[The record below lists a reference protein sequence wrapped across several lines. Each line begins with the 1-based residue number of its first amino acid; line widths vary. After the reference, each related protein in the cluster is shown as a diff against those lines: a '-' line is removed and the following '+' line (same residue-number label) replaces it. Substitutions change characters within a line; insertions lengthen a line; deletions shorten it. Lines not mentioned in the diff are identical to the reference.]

1 MALNFRTLDFRT
13 LDGSNNNVADPT
25 LNQVDTDF
33 GRVGPAHFADGFNE
47 MTPGPN
53 PREISNIVA
62 AQANTGE
69 DGPHLMDD
77 NGVALSGMMYAWGQ
91 FIDHDL
97 DLEKSDTAKDI
108 SIPVPADDP
117 FLRGSIPLTR
127 VAIDPATG
135 VPGHPATAIN
145 TVTGWLD
152 GSQIYGSD
160 AATAASLRTADGH
173 MKMSEGDNLPIV
185 DTPQGTA
192 FAAGDVRAQENPD
205 LTALQVLF
213 VREHNYQ
220 VDRLHE
226 EHPNWSGDRL
236 YEMAKA
242 ITTAEM
248 VNITYSEF
256 LPHLLGADA
265 IKPYHGYDPT
275 VDPRITEEFAGAAYR
290 FGHSI
295 VSNEISATSN
305 LGAFTSEQTL
315 AQSFFEDTATFD
327 ATGADGLLRHL
338 SGDLAN
344 PLDAHIV
351 DGLRNFLVDPPDG
364 MDLAAI
370 NIQRGRDLG
379 LGTLNQTREALGLAP
394 YTSFDQ
400 LSSDPETAAAFKKAY
415 GSIDAVDLWAGGLAE
430 DHAKGA
436 VIGPTFGK
444 IIGDQFTALRDGD
457 RYYFENQ
464 NFDRRTLNEIKHTTL
479 SDLILRDTDT
489 TAMQSDAFVATERHS
504 GTLGGV
510 DPTGQQAADGM
521 AQLVVG
527 STGKDTLTGG
537 DLDDTLVAAS
547 GRMTM
552 TGGDGAD
559 TFVINLDDITGR
571 HNSVVVTDFDPSVD
585 KLQILNAN
593 DVRKSSDHHGGTL
606 LQAGTE
612 TIDLLGVKPNE
623 SHHHHDWIASGGTT
637 TPQGGQGFGWWGQLR
652 DSDTS
657 GQAPATGTST
667 GGPAGQ
673 GSVTP
678 HANDTTASPLASHSF
693 ALLNQH
699 LAGNSGRGDPGQ
711 IVATVSSG
719 ATGGQDSF
727 LTRPRH

>member
-1 MALNFRTLDFRT
+1 MALQFRTLDFRSI
-13 LDGSNNNVADPT
+13 DGSNNNRADPT
-25 LNQVDTDF
+25 LNQANTDF
-33 GRVGPAHFADGFNE
+33 ARVGPANFADGFNE
-47 MTPGPN
+47 MTTGPN
-53 PREISNIVA
+53 PRTISNIVV
-62 AQANTGE
+62 AQEDAGE
-69 DGPHLMDD
+69 DGPHLTDD
-77 NGVALSGMMYAWGQ
+77 NGIALSGMMYAWGQ

-97 DLEKSDTAKDI
+97 DLQKSDTTKDI
-108 SIPVPADDP
+108 SIPIPAGDP
-117 FLRGSIPLTR
+117 LLSGSIPLTR
-127 VAIDPATG
+127 VAIDPETG
-135 VPGHPATAIN
+135 VPGKPATAIN

-185 DTPQGTA
+185 DGPQGPA

-220 VDRLHE
+220 VDRLQE
-226 EHPNWSGDRL
+226 EHPRWSGDRL
-236 YEMAKA
+236 YETAKA

-256 LPHLLGADA
+256 LPHLLGEDA
-265 IKPYHGYDPT
+265 IERYRGYDPT

-295 VSNEISATSN
+295 VSDEISAISN
-305 LGAFTSEQTL
+305 LGKFTSEQTL
-315 AQSFFEDTATFD
+315 AESFFEAPETFA

-344 PLDAHIV
+344 PLDAQIV
-351 DGLRNFLVDPPDG
+351 DGLRNFLFDPPDG

-370 NIQRGRDLG
+370 NIQRGHDLG

-400 LSSDPETAAAFKKAY
+400 LSSDPETAAAFEKAY

-430 DHAKGA
+430 DHTEGA
-436 VIGPTFGK
+436 VIGPTFGR

-464 NFDRRTLNEIKHTTL
+464 KFDRETMREIESTTL

-489 TAMQSDAFVATERHS
+489 TAMQADAFVATERHS

-510 DPTGQQAADGM
+510 DPAGEEAAEGM
-521 AQLVVG
+521 AQLVIG
-527 STGKDTLTGG
+527 SAGKDTLTGG
-537 DLDDTLVAAS
+537 ELDDTLVAAR

-559 TFVINLDDITGR
+559 TFVINLDQIKGR
-571 HNSVVVTDFDPSVD
+571 HNTAVITDFEPGVD
-585 KLQILNAN
+585 KLQFGTDAH
-593 DVRKSSDHHGGTL
+593 VRKSSDHHGGTL
-606 LQAGTE
+606 LQVGNE
-612 TIDLLGVKPNE
+612 TIELQGVRPNE
-623 SHHHHDWIASGGTT
+623 LHHFDWE
-637 TPQGGQGFGWWGQLR
+637 
-652 DSDTS
+652 
-657 GQAPATGTST
+657 
-667 GGPAGQ
+667 
-673 GSVTP
+673 
-678 HANDTTASPLASHSF
+678 
-693 ALLNQH
+693 
-699 LAGNSGRGDPGQ
+699 
-711 IVATVSSG
+711 
-719 ATGGQDSF
+719 
-727 LTRPRH
+727 

>member
-1 MALNFRTLDFRT
+1 MALQFRTLDFRSI
-13 LDGSNNNVADPT
+13 DGSNNNRADPT
-25 LNQVDTDF
+25 LNQANTDF
-33 GRVGPAHFADGFNE
+33 ARVGPANFADGFNE
-47 MTPGPN
+47 MTTGPN
-53 PREISNIVA
+53 PRTISNIVV
-62 AQANTGE
+62 AQEDAGE
-69 DGPHLMDD
+69 DGPHLTDD
-77 NGVALSGMMYAWGQ
+77 NGIALSGMMYAWGQ

-97 DLEKSDTAKDI
+97 DLQKSDTTKDI
-108 SIPVPADDP
+108 SIPIPAGDP
-117 FLRGSIPLTR
+117 LLSGSIPLTR
-127 VAIDPATG
+127 VAIDPETG
-135 VPGHPATAIN
+135 VPGKPATAIN

-185 DTPQGTA
+185 DGPQGPA

-220 VDRLHE
+220 VDRLQE
-226 EHPNWSGDRL
+226 EHPRWSGDRL
-236 YEMAKA
+236 YETAKA

-256 LPHLLGADA
+256 LPHLLGEDA
-265 IKPYHGYDPT
+265 IERYRGYDPT

-295 VSNEISATSN
+295 VSDEISAISN
-305 LGAFTSEQTL
+305 LGEFTSEQTL
-315 AQSFFEDTATFD
+315 AESFFEAPETFA

-344 PLDAHIV
+344 PLDAQIV
-351 DGLRNFLVDPPDG
+351 DGLRNFLFDPPDG

-370 NIQRGRDLG
+370 NIQRGHDLG

-400 LSSDPETAAAFKKAY
+400 LSSDPETAAAFEKAY

-430 DHAKGA
+430 DHAEGA
-436 VIGPTFGK
+436 LIGPTFGR

-464 NFDRRTLNEIKHTTL
+464 KFDRETMREIESTTL

-489 TAMQSDAFVATERHS
+489 TAMQADAFVATERHS

-510 DPTGQQAADGM
+510 DPAGEEAAEGM
-521 AQLVVG
+521 AQLVIG
-527 STGKDTLTGG
+527 SAGKDTLTGG
-537 DLDDTLVAAS
+537 ELDDTLVAAR

-559 TFVINLDDITGR
+559 TFVINLDQIKGR
-571 HNSVVVTDFDPSVD
+571 HNTAVITDFEPGVD
-585 KLQILNAN
+585 KLQFGTDAH
-593 DVRKSSDHHGGTL
+593 VRKSSDHHGGTL
-606 LQAGTE
+606 LQVGNE
-612 TIDLLGVKPNE
+612 TIELQGVRPNE
-623 SHHHHDWIASGGTT
+623 LHHFDWE
-637 TPQGGQGFGWWGQLR
+637 
-652 DSDTS
+652 
-657 GQAPATGTST
+657 
-667 GGPAGQ
+667 
-673 GSVTP
+673 
-678 HANDTTASPLASHSF
+678 
-693 ALLNQH
+693 
-699 LAGNSGRGDPGQ
+699 
-711 IVATVSSG
+711 
-719 ATGGQDSF
+719 
-727 LTRPRH
+727 

>member
-1 MALNFRTLDFRT
+1 MALQFRTLDFRSI
-13 LDGSNNNVADPT
+13 DGSNNNRADPT
-25 LNQVDTDF
+25 LNQANTDF
-33 GRVGPAHFADGFNE
+33 ARVGPANFADGFNE
-47 MTPGPN
+47 MTTGPN
-53 PREISNIVA
+53 PRTISNIVV
-62 AQANTGE
+62 AQEDAGE
-69 DGPHLMDD
+69 DGPHLTDD
-77 NGVALSGMMYAWGQ
+77 NGIALSGMMYAWGQ

-97 DLEKSDTAKDI
+97 DLQKSDTTKDI
-108 SIPVPADDP
+108 SIPIPAGDP
-117 FLRGSIPLTR
+117 LLSGSIPLTR
-127 VAIDPATG
+127 VAIDPETG
-135 VPGHPATAIN
+135 VPGKPATAIN

-185 DTPQGTA
+185 DGPQGPA

-220 VDRLHE
+220 VDRLQE
-226 EHPNWSGDRL
+226 EHPRWSGDRL
-236 YEMAKA
+236 YETAKA

-256 LPHLLGADA
+256 LPHLLGEDA
-265 IKPYHGYDPT
+265 IERYRGYDPT

-295 VSNEISATSN
+295 VSDEISAISN
-305 LGAFTSEQTL
+305 LGEFTSEQTL
-315 AQSFFEDTATFD
+315 AESFFEAPETFA

-344 PLDAHIV
+344 PLDAQIV
-351 DGLRNFLVDPPDG
+351 DGLRNFLFDPPDG

-370 NIQRGRDLG
+370 NIQRGHDLG

-400 LSSDPETAAAFKKAY
+400 LSSDPETAAAFEKAY

-430 DHAKGA
+430 DHTEGA
-436 VIGPTFGK
+436 VIGPTFGR

-464 NFDRRTLNEIKHTTL
+464 KFDRETMREIESTTL

-489 TAMQSDAFVATERHS
+489 TAMQADAFVATERHS

-510 DPTGQQAADGM
+510 DPAGEEAAEGM
-521 AQLVVG
+521 AQLVIG
-527 STGKDTLTGG
+527 SAGKDTLTGG
-537 DLDDTLVAAS
+537 ELDDTLVAAR

-559 TFVINLDDITGR
+559 TFVINLDQIKGR
-571 HNSVVVTDFDPSVD
+571 HNTAVITDFEPGVD
-585 KLQILNAN
+585 KLQFGTDAH
-593 DVRKSSDHHGGTL
+593 VRKSSDHHGGTL
-606 LQAGTE
+606 LQVGNE
-612 TIDLLGVKPNE
+612 TIELQGVRPNE
-623 SHHHHDWIASGGTT
+623 LHHFDWE
-637 TPQGGQGFGWWGQLR
+637 
-652 DSDTS
+652 
-657 GQAPATGTST
+657 
-667 GGPAGQ
+667 
-673 GSVTP
+673 
-678 HANDTTASPLASHSF
+678 
-693 ALLNQH
+693 
-699 LAGNSGRGDPGQ
+699 
-711 IVATVSSG
+711 
-719 ATGGQDSF
+719 
-727 LTRPRH
+727 